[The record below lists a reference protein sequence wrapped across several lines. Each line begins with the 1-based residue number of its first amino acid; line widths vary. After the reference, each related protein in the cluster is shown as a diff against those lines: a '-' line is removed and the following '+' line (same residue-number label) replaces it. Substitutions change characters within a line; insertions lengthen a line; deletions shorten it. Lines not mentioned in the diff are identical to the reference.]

1 MRITFSDTFNTTV
14 DIKLRNW
21 AEQQLP
27 ARSVECGWECLQQE
41 FQKFMTQA
49 RLSPDHD
56 DIFDN
61 LKNAVVNE
69 AMRRHSWEEK
79 VNRNNLIYYI

>member
-1 MRITFSDTFNTTV
+1 
-14 DIKLRNW
+14 
-21 AEQQLP
+21 
-27 ARSVECGWECLQQE
+27 
-41 FQKFMTQA
+41 MTQA
-49 RLSPDHD
+49 RLSQDHD

-79 VNRNNLIYYI
+79 VNSITTQLRYNFSIFILFIRKKNKIMMS

>member
-1 MRITFSDTFNTTV
+1 MS
-14 DIKLRNW
+14 
-21 AEQQLP
+21 
-27 ARSVECGWECLQQE
+27 
-41 FQKFMTQA
+41 QA

-79 VNRNNLIYYI
+79 VNIIFSLFLSFLFCFFFYKKIILMN

>member
-1 MRITFSDTFNTTV
+1 MS
-14 DIKLRNW
+14 
-21 AEQQLP
+21 
-27 ARSVECGWECLQQE
+27 
-41 FQKFMTQA
+41 QA

-79 VNRNNLIYYI
+79 VNIILQLISIFSILSLIKSYNVNELEIFKRIFFRHPKCYALSNLTFWKTEV

>member
-1 MRITFSDTFNTTV
+1 MS
-14 DIKLRNW
+14 
-21 AEQQLP
+21 
-27 ARSVECGWECLQQE
+27 
-41 FQKFMTQA
+41 QA

-79 VNRNNLIYYI
+79 VNMIFQLISIFPPSPPSLSLSLFLSYEKL

>member
-1 MRITFSDTFNTTV
+1 MS
-14 DIKLRNW
+14 
-21 AEQQLP
+21 
-27 ARSVECGWECLQQE
+27 
-41 FQKFMTQA
+41 QA
-49 RLSPDHD
+49 RLSSDHD

-79 VNRNNLIYYI
+79 VNIQYKITF

>member
-1 MRITFSDTFNTTV
+1 MFPNTGTFNTTV
-14 DIKLRNW
+14 DIKLRQW

-27 ARSVECGWECLQQE
+27 SRSVESGWECLQQE
-41 FQKFMTQA
+41 FQHFMNQA
-49 RLSPDHD
+49 KLSPDHD

-69 AMRRHSWEEK
+69 AMRRHYWEEK
-79 VNRNNLIYYI
+79 VNFLTFIF

>member
-1 MRITFSDTFNTTV
+1 MS
-14 DIKLRNW
+14 
-21 AEQQLP
+21 
-27 ARSVECGWECLQQE
+27 
-41 FQKFMTQA
+41 QA

-79 VNRNNLIYYI
+79 VNIIFSDLFLSFLFLLL

>member
-79 VNRNNLIYYI
+79 VNRNNLVYYI

>member
-1 MRITFSDTFNTTV
+1 M
-14 DIKLRNW
+14 DIKLRQW

-27 ARSVECGWECLQQE
+27 SKSVESGWECLQKE
-41 FQKFMTQA
+41 FQKFMMQA

-61 LKNAVVNE
+61 LKNAVVQE
-69 AMRRHSWEEK
+69 AVERHTWEDK
-79 VNRNNLIYYI
+79 V